1 MKGKDSQEEALGGRF
16 RDLAGENNGGGD
28 LEEDVNGSMML
39 GGRLE
44 MGSVVEMV
52 GVVEW
57 NLVDVS
63 LALFLSKFAVL
74 V

>member
-1 MKGKDSQEEALGGRF
+1 MKGKDSQEEALAGRF
-16 RDLAGENNGGGD
+16 GDLAGENNGGGD

-44 MGSVVEMV
+44 MGSLVEMV
-52 GVVEW
+52 GDVEW
-57 NLVDVS
+57 NLEDVC
-63 LALFLSKFAVL
+63 LALFVSKFAVL